1 MGTVGR
7 SSHYLNVGGLGP
19 KILTSQLTLVDN
31 ANSITQFANVL
42 FLDLLGSGFS
52 FATEAAAI
60 PKTTK

>member
-52 FATEAAAI
+52 FAT
-60 PKTTK
+60 